1 MNQFIVAKQTL
12 LDVACKSGLT
22 SCKSVFKPWNPQV
35 VPIEEFKTIVLVIR
49 EPRERLL
56 SAWRMYFEG
65 PSIKWLG
72 RGLDVDYVRDARYIR
87 KNAQNIIENPL
98 RYWQMFLTNSLE
110 DYQTDPH
117 FAPQWREYRRFYLNQ
132 TQKIKLHNH
141 DRLDKLFEQYG
152 KTPVRENSQKWRWHN
167 IDKRV
172 FLDMI
177 PQRVLDQYYI
187 EDTLLWVRL
196 DK

>member
-1 MNQFIVAKQTL
+1 MNHYIAGKHTL
-12 LDVACKSGLT
+12 LDVAYKSGLT
-22 SCKSVFKPWNPQV
+22 SCSSVFEPWDTQG

-65 PSIKWLG
+65 PSIKWLY

-87 KNAQNIIENPL
+87 EHAQNIVENPL
-98 RYWQMFLTNSLE
+98 RYWQMFLTNTLQ

-117 FAPQWREYRRFYLNQ
+117 FAPQWREYRRFYLDQ
-132 TQKIKLHNH
+132 PQKIKLHKH
-141 DRLDKLFEQYG
+141 DRLDQLFEQYG
-152 KTPVRENSQKWRWHN
+152 KTPVRKNHQKWRWHN

-172 FLDMI
+172 FLEMI

-187 EDTLLWVRL
+187 EDTLLWGRV